1 MTHRSR
7 PMRRLGAR
15 LGAALPAAALC
26 LLAALPARADVFG
39 RLRVVVHDTV
49 GRPLPGAT
57 VVFHDDANVR
67 PDITAIADAQGVV
80 LSPLLD
86 IRTWRVAIQDAR
98 YVPDTRAVAVIADTS
113 TEVDVNLVRVVFTG
127 TTRVLLGG
135 TAPNRNQTAVASRI
149 DQSRLKFG
157 ATVGN
162 PQSLRNLLIT
172 NPGFVQDSVNQAH
185 PRGEHSATSV
195 YLYGFKLPSAFQGRA
210 GQVLLP
216 ETIQSVDVQTGG
228 YSPEYGG
235 ETAAVLNVSPR
246 FGTITPFRSLS
257 LDGGSYSTFDQSL
270 ALGGQLGAPL
280 SGSGDAGNGLVARKF
295 GYFVD
300 VSGRSTANALEP
312 PQPGNQTAHN
322 GGKSQSFFGN
332 FGYALGGSDQL
343 TLSLE
348 DAPAQTQ
355 IANRTGLSDK
365 YAPVGQG
372 YGFGGARNPDGT
384 IGAGITPN
392 ADGSTPL
399 GGDPLILPS
408 QQDAGQDIYQNDE
421 NQFSVLNY
429 RHSFSSGLT
438 GLFSYGVTRSR
449 LDIRN
454 KNPFTPDLAALPVD
468 SSVEYSP
475 SILKKSSDSQVAAS
489 LTQSTGQHTYKGGF
503 LVDTQSGDESY
514 LLQPGSQFAL
524 DALFASDPDLA
535 PAGVAQVDAGGN
547 PVVDALGQQVYTANA
562 GAVTPNAPVHRSG
575 YYDALYAQDTWR
587 ATSRLT
593 VNYGLRYDLY
603 KQEEKIF
610 SSAQTVKQNFLSPR
624 LNASYAVTSITIFRA
639 SYNKLFIQPP
649 LAQGSVVGAPI
660 LPETYDDY
668 NTSIER
674 QVAPGQVVK
683 LAYYYK
689 NERNQIDTNLLI
701 AGTQIGVFTSVNFE
715 KGSAHGTELS
725 YSLTPRGGLGLGAYL
740 AYANSVDK
748 PSGLQNTGAPV
759 PPYNDHDTLNTL
771 STGIDYTLKGGAS
784 AGLDLY
790 HSSGTQSSIIG
801 NFYPLTSSN
810 VLDGGHRQAHTEVN
824 LRLGSP
830 RLIGF
835 GGLELDVQN
844 LFNAQRPFNF
854 NSGFS
859 GTRFQQGR
867 RVLLTLTG
875 SF

>member
-1 MTHRSR
+1 MTDRLRPWRRST
-7 PMRRLGAR
+7 A
-15 LGAALPAAALC
+15 C
-26 LLAALPARADVFG
+26 LLAAALFCLLTAGIARADVFG
-39 RLRVVVHDTV
+39 RLRFVVRDQAGKPIQSANIIFHDTAGV
-49 GRPLPGAT
+49 SPDFNVLT
-57 VVFHDDANVR
+57 DAN
-67 PDITAIADAQGVV
+67 GVA
-80 LSPLLD
+80 LSPPLE
-86 IRTWRVAIQDAR
+86 IRPWRITTQVASF
-98 YVPDTRAVAVIADTS
+98 VTDTRLVSVLADTS
-113 TEVDVNLVRVVFTG
+113 TDVEIVLVKRILTG
-127 TTRVLLGG
+127 TIRIVG
-135 TAPNRNQTAVASRI
+135 TNAPNRNQTAVVNRI
-149 DQSRLKFG
+149 DQSRIKFG
-157 ATVGN
+157 STAGN

-185 PRGEHSATSV
+185 PRGEHSATSI
-195 YLYGFKLPSAFQGRA
+195 YLNGFKLPSAFQGRA
-210 GQVLLP
+210 GQVLVP

-228 YSPEYGG
+228 YAPEYGG
-235 ETAAVLNVSPR
+235 ETAAALNVNLR
-246 FGTITPFRSLS
+246 AGTITPFQSLS
-257 LDGGSYSTFDQSL
+257 LDSGSFSTYDQSL
-270 ALGGQLGAPL
+270 SFGGQAGAPI
-280 SGSGDAGNGLVARKF
+280 GNSAARKF
-295 GYFVD
+295 GYFVN
-300 VSGRSTANALEP
+300 VSGRSTTNALEP
-312 PQPGNQTAHN
+312 PQPDNQDVHN

-332 FGYALGGSDQL
+332 FGYALGDNDQL
-343 TLSLE
+343 SLSLE

-355 IANRTGLSDK
+355 IANRTGLPDK

-372 YGFGGARNPDGT
+372 YGFGGARNPDGS
-384 IGAGITPN
+384 IGAGITLN

-399 GGDPLILPS
+399 GGDPLVLAN
-408 QQDAGQDIYQNDE
+408 QQDSGQDIYQNDE

-429 RHSFSSGLT
+429 RHSFSGGLT
-438 GLFSYGVTRSR
+438 GLVSYGATRSR

-454 KNPFTPDLAALPVD
+454 KNAFTPGLANLPID
-468 SSVEYSP
+468 SSVEFSP
-475 SILKKSSDSQVAAS
+475 TILKRSSDSQIAAS
-489 LTQSTGQHTYKGGF
+489 LTQSSGVHTYKGGF

-524 DALFASDPDLA
+524 DALYANDPDLA
-535 PAGVAQVDAGGN
+535 PAGTAQVDASGN

-562 GAVTPNAPVHRSG
+562 GATTPNAPVHRSG

-603 KQEEKIF
+603 KQEERIF
-610 SSAQTVKQNFLSPR
+610 DNAQTVKRNFLSPR
-624 LNASYAVTSITIFRA
+624 LNASFAVTPITIFRA
-639 SYNKLFIQPP
+639 SYNKLFLQPP

-674 QVAPGQVVK
+674 QVAPGQIVK

-689 NERNQIDTNLLI
+689 NMTNQIDTNLLI
-701 AGTQIGVFTSVNFE
+701 PGTQIGVFTSVNFE

-725 YSLTPRGGLGLGAYL
+725 YNLSPRGGVGLGGYL

-748 PSGLQNTGAPV
+748 PEGLQNTGAPV
-759 PPYNDHDTLNTL
+759 PPYNDHDTLNSL
-771 STGIDYTLKGGAS
+771 SVGLDYTLRGGAF
-784 AGLDLY
+784 AGLNVY

-801 NFYPLTSSN
+801 NFYPLTSAA

-824 LRLGSP
+824 LRLGGP
-830 RLIGF
+830 RLAGA

-844 LFNAQRPFNF
+844 LFNSRSPFNF

-875 SF
+875 GF

>member
-1 MTHRSR
+1 MTDRLRS
-7 PMRRLGAR
+7 LGR
-15 LGAALPAAALC
+15 PAAR
-26 LLAALPARADVFG
+26 LLAAAFVCLFVLGTSAHADVFG
-39 RLRVVVHDTV
+39 RLRIVVRDQAGKPVQSANIIFHDT
-49 GRPLPGAT
+49 
-57 VVFHDDANVR
+57 ANVS
-67 PDITAIADAQGVV
+67 ADFNVLSDAGGVV
-80 LSPLLD
+80 LSPPLE
-86 IRTWRVAIQDAR
+86 IRPWRVTTEVASFIT
-98 YVPDTRAVAVIADTS
+98 DTRLIAVIADTS
-113 TEVDVNLVRVVFTG
+113 TDVQLVLVKRVLTG
-127 TTRVLLGG
+127 TGQILLRN
-135 TAPNRNQTAVASRI
+135 APNRSQTAVVNRI
-149 DQSRLKFG
+149 DQGRIKFG
-157 ATVGN
+157 STAGN

-185 PRGEHSATSV
+185 PRGEHSATSI
-195 YLYGFKLPSAFQGRA
+195 YLNGFKLPSAFQGRA

-228 YSPEYGG
+228 YAPEYGG
-235 ETAAVLNVSPR
+235 ETAASLNVNLR
-246 FGTITPFRSLS
+246 AGTITPFQSLS
-257 LDGGSYSTFDQSL
+257 LDSGSYSTYDQSL
-270 ALGGQLGAPL
+270 SFGGQGGAPIHAIG
-280 SGSGDAGNGLVARKF
+280 SGSGPVARKF
-295 GYFVD
+295 GYFFD
-300 VSGRSTANALEP
+300 FSGRSTTNALEA
-312 PQPGNQTAHN
+312 PQPDKQDVHN

-332 FGYALGGSDQL
+332 FGYALGASDQL
-343 TLSLE
+343 SLTLE

-372 YGFGGARNPDGT
+372 YGFGGARNPDGS

-392 ADGSTPL
+392 ADGTTPL
-399 GGDPLILPS
+399 GGDPLALAN
-408 QQDAGQDIYQNDE
+408 QQDSGQDIYQNDE

-429 RHSFSSGLT
+429 RHSFSGGLT
-438 GLFSYGVTRSR
+438 GLFSYGATRSR

-454 KNPFTPDLAALPVD
+454 KNRVTPGLDALPVD

-475 SILKKSSDSQVAAS
+475 TILKMSSDSQFAAS

-503 LVDTQSGDESY
+503 LLDKQSGNESY

-524 DALFASDPDLA
+524 DALYASDPDLA
-535 PAGVAQVDAGGN
+535 PAGTAQVDASGS
-547 PVVDALGQQVYTANA
+547 PVVDALGQQIYTANP
-562 GAVTPNAPVHRSG
+562 GAVTPTAPVHRSG
-575 YYDALYAQDTWR
+575 YYNAFYAQDTWR

-610 SSAQTVKQNFLSPR
+610 DNAQTVKRNFLSPR
-624 LNASYAVTSITIFRA
+624 LNASFAVTPVTIFRA
-639 SYNKLFIQPP
+639 SYNKLFLQPP

-689 NERNQIDTNLLI
+689 NMTNQIDTNLLI
-701 AGTQIGVFTSVNFE
+701 PGTQIGVFTSVNFE

-725 YSLTPRGGLGLGAYL
+725 YNLSPHGGIGLGGYL

-748 PSGLQNTGAPV
+748 PEGLQNTGAPV
-759 PPYNDHDTLNTL
+759 PLYNDHDTLNSL
-771 STGIDYTLKGGAS
+771 SVGLDYTLNGGAF
-784 AGLDLY
+784 AGLSIY

-801 NFYPLTSSN
+801 NYYPLTSSA

-824 LRLGSP
+824 LRLGGP
-830 RLIGF
+830 RLAGA

-844 LFNAQRPFNF
+844 LFNSRSPFNF

-867 RVLLTLTG
+867 RILLTLTG
-875 SF
+875 GF